1 MEDTT
6 MKKMTALLLCLALTL
21 TMSACSKAKA
31 PAAEDTSA
39 EQSIEEVEEFVVP
52 EGYEVKAAFAEDNA
66 PFSYVDK
73 SGNLVGINVDIA
85 QAICDKNNWK
95 LNAKAIPWSNWTQE
109 LESGDSDCVWGS
121 VSYSESAQNE
131 ALWAA
136 YGSIYVDAVVKD
148 ESEYM
153 KLGDLKGKR
162 IEVEPVAA
170 FVLEGENAT
179 ELGKQLAADAAE
191 IVPVSDAQTAY
202 QDLAAG
208 KCDAVVVS
216 GGADDQVDFEAF
228 EDAFRS
234 VYDVDIYGLPEEEED
249 SSELDFET
257 IDSNGLCDLDLGA
270 AFADESDLFYAL
282 ADTMESMLSSGEL
295 SAIMETWKEK
305 DNGAYADA
313 IASCTLYQMEEYDPD
328 MMGDESLDWEDLEDL
343 EDLEL
348 EDGSASALPEDVDI
362 TAEDEDESVIVV
374 D

>member
-1 MEDTT
+1 M
-6 MKKMTALLLCLALTL
+6 
-21 TMSACSKAKA
+21 
-31 PAAEDTSA
+31 
-39 EQSIEEVEEFVVP
+39 
-52 EGYEVKAAFAEDNA
+52 
-66 PFSYVDK
+66 
-73 SGNLVGINVDIA
+73 
-85 QAICDKNNWK
+85 
-95 LNAKAIPWSNWTQE
+95 
-109 LESGDSDCVWGS
+109 
-121 VSYSESAQNE
+121 
-131 ALWAA
+131 
-136 YGSIYVDAVVKD
+136 D

-170 FVLEGENAT
+170 FVLEGEKAT

-202 QDLAAG
+202 QDLVEG

-216 GGADDQVDFEAF
+216 GGSDDQVDFNAF

-257 IDSNGLCDLDLGA
+257 IDSNGLCDMDLGA
-270 AFADESDLFYAL
+270 AFAEESDLFYAL
-282 ADTMESMLSSGEL
+282 SDTMESMLSSGEL
-295 SAIMETWKEK
+295 STIMENWKEK
-305 DNGAYADA
+305 DNGAYADT

-328 MMGDESLDWEDLEDL
+328 MMGDESLDWADLEDL

-348 EDGSASALPEDVDI
+348 EDGSASALPEDLDI

-374 D
+374 E